1 MIRNDIQYIIRQ
13 TMPTSKTQSSVPFLK
28 NYKRMKVIIIK
39 NLYPKRGIVN
49 GTIGY
54 VQNITLT
61 KSHWIQYDELMHP
74 PINVFID
81 FNEVIQYHEI
91 LQDIT
96 LKGLSKNVILIA
108 PIIKNFQ
115 YHHFVQELNTF
126 KTFNI
131 S

>member
-1 MIRNDIQYIIRQ
+1 
-13 TMPTSKTQSSVPFLK
+13 
-28 NYKRMKVIIIK
+28 MKVRIVE
-39 NLYPKRGIVN
+39 NLYPKRRIVN
-49 GTIGY
+49 GTIRY

-74 PINVFID
+74 PVNVFID

-96 LKGLSKNVILIA
+96 LEGLSKNMILIA

-115 YHHFVQELNTF
+115 YHHFVQESNTF